1 MPPRSQGTMFGE
13 IKNEAVV
20 PAGALYEVKEN
31 PSIDKDGI
39 LHVYLKFL
47 NKWE

>member
-1 MPPRSQGTMFGE
+1 MFGE

-20 PAGALYEVKEN
+20 PAGSLYEVKEN
-31 PSIDKDGI
+31 PNIDKDGI
-39 LHVYLKFL
+39 LHIYLRFL